1 MHGARYVFGLDDG
14 LRSGASFTPQ
24 SGLVQPTKPTKLV
37 EFSQAHESGRILR
50 SADQLMSQLSMQI
63 YSSLGL
69 HLCLQRSGLKPPYGL
84 GICNQYGNL
93 QQQATPLP
101 TLTSVPQS
109 VILFERTDKQ
119 LHCLTSCDHTLFW
132 QAPNSWS
139 KLPCNTAPDTPSH
152 PASQMWQVNLEEQ
165 ELWLVV

>member
-1 MHGARYVFGLDDG
+1 
-14 LRSGASFTPQ
+14 
-24 SGLVQPTKPTKLV
+24 
-37 EFSQAHESGRILR
+37 
-50 SADQLMSQLSMQI
+50 MQI